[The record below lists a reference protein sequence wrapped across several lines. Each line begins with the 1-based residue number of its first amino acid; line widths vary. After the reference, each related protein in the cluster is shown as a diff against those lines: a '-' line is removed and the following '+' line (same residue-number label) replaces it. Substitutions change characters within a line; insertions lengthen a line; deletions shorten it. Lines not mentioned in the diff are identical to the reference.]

1 MRLCM
6 DFRKYDGIV
15 GGAEQLVVQIVR
27 HAASKGHSV
36 ILLAKQNRLQEVE
49 AIFEEEKNIK
59 CLSLPVT
66 THAISMTNIR
76 LDTITIQQIAKREK
90 ADIIHF
96 PYNWSF
102 PFKKKVPC
110 LLTVHDVI
118 PFTFREAM
126 PQFRNLFVYKPA
138 IRQACKLNDV
148 VTTVSE
154 FSKKDIAK
162 KVGIP
167 LEKIRVINNGVREPN
182 RNVAPEVVN
191 ALFKRLNLGEDFILN
206 VGGIHERKNIIGLV
220 RAFAGLADT
229 GYDGKLVITGNVS
242 GAPYQDK
249 MKRQCDH
256 AVEKTR
262 MQGRVVFSGFI
273 TEDELD
279 ALMARARLL
288 IYPSLYE
295 GFGLPI
301 LEAMKVGLPVIT
313 SNITAMPDV
322 AGNAA
327 LLVDP
332 YDIHAMA
339 DAMDQL
345 LVDKDLR
352 SELVRNGN
360 ARAKDFSWPRSASQ
374 YMELF
379 ESLVR

>member
-1 MRLCM
+1 M
-6 DFRKYDGIV
+6 
-15 GGAEQLVVQIVR
+15 
-27 HAASKGHSV
+27 
-36 ILLAKQNRLQEVE
+36 
-49 AIFEEEKNIK
+49 
-59 CLSLPVT
+59 
-66 THAISMTNIR
+66 
-76 LDTITIQQIAKREK
+76 
-90 ADIIHF
+90 
-96 PYNWSF
+96 
-102 PFKKKVPC
+102 
-110 LLTVHDVI
+110 
-118 PFTFREAM
+118 
-126 PQFRNLFVYKPA
+126 
-138 IRQACKLNDV
+138 
-148 VTTVSE
+148 
-154 FSKKDIAK
+154 
-162 KVGIP
+162 
-167 LEKIRVINNGVREPN
+167 
-182 RNVAPEVVN
+182 
-191 ALFKRLNLGEDFILN
+191 
-206 VGGIHERKNIIGLV
+206 GGIHERKNIIGLV
-220 RAFAGLADT
+220 RAFARLADT

-360 ARAKDFSWPRSASQ
+360 ERAKDFSWPRSASQ
-374 YMELF
+374 YMELY
-379 ESLVR
+379 ESLVK